1 MRPNAAALPLTVS
14 LTVSLAALIAA
25 SPAPAADVDSKSKI
39 DAVTVY
45 PDAAAVTRLA
55 EIDLPSGAATLVFK
69 ALPINLD
76 VASLRV
82 EGEAGGRL
90 GIGAVESRLT
100 PADVTLPDTAANTRV
115 KLLRENRAAA
125 AARLAALEAKRG
137 MMKRF
142 SEMGPEKLVP
152 EKTPVDVAQWNAAW
166 EAVGAGLARVNEDI
180 RLAGDEIAAFDEE
193 IRALELARQRG
204 VPRGQP
210 TREVTVALEAGEALK
225 GKVRLTYRVAGAG
238 WRPLYDAR
246 LDTGAVTKKPVLELV
261 RRAAVTQRT
270 GEDWTDVALAVST
283 TRASRGTAAPDIQT
297 VKLDFFEAAMA
308 KPMATRA
315 APTPAAAGSVAQD
328 EASET
333 MKKRSEADA
342 AATPLP
348 QRQAE
353 EAQASVEGGAYQASF
368 QIPGRISIP
377 TDGSQKSF
385 RIASRSVSPTLS
397 VKTSPSLEET
407 AYLQAS
413 FINDEDAPLLAG
425 DVAIHRDGAFAG
437 IGHFAL
443 IAPGDSADLGFGADD
458 RVKVTRVPVRR
469 KENEPGWF
477 GNTKTE
483 TRDFKTVIKNL
494 HDFPVRIA
502 VIDQIPITE
511 NTAIVIE
518 QLPVTTAPTEKL
530 VADKRGVMG
539 WTFDYAPGEQKEI
552 RLAYRMKWPGDRSV
566 VFQTLPQGAR

>member
-14 LTVSLAALIAA
+14 LAALLAA
-25 SPAPAADVDSKSKI
+25 SPALAADVDAKSKI

-45 PDAAAVTRLA
+45 PDAAAVTRIA

-82 EGEAGGRL
+82 EGEASGKL

-152 EKTPVDVAQWNAAW
+152 EKTPVDVTQWNAAW

-315 APTPAAAGSVAQD
+315 APAPAAAGALM
-328 EASET
+328 SEEEGSAARD
-333 MKKRSEADA
+333 KKSDA

-458 RVKVTRVPVRR
+458 RVKVTRIPVRR

-552 RLAYRMKWPGDRSV
+552 RLAYRMKWPADRSV